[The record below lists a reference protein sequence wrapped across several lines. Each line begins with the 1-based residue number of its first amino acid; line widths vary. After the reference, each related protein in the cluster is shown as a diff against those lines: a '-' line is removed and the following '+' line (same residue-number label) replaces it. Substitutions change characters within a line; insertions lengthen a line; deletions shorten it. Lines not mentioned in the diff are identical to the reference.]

1 MPEKISF
8 SKTLQ
13 TLENAISIIQKRH
26 GVIISNISNANTP
39 GYSAK
44 EVDFKKTLFRVRN
57 SDHKENMARTNP
69 AHVDVKMEP
78 VEQLEIYEEKGQW
91 NGLNRVNMDK
101 EMTRLMENN
110 LIYRTTVE
118 TLLRKLLM
126 LKEVIKEGGR

>member
-8 SKTLQ
+8 SRTFQ
-13 TLENAISIIQKRH
+13 TLENAIDIIQKRH

-39 GYSAK
+39 GYRAK
-44 EVDFKKTLFRVRN
+44 EIDFKKTLFQVMN
-57 SDHKENMARTNP
+57 SDRKENMDKTHP

-78 VEQLEIYEEKGQW
+78 EEQLEIYEENGQW